1 MNDWNT
7 AAHDG
12 AAMVID
18 MQHVMEDMQID
29 EEGYFELVAVFLDEV
44 ASIRESIARAPEAGR
59 DSFTHVCH
67 ELGTTL
73 GVLGAFRGQ
82 GLAQGFE
89 RALRAGEPVGL
100 SVAAATLLRELDA
113 VAQILTAG
121 RA

>member
-18 MQHVMEDMQID
+18 MQHVMQDMQID
-29 EEGYFELVAVFLDEV
+29 EEGYFELVAVFLGEV

-59 DSFTHVCH
+59 ESFTRVCH

-89 RALRAGEPVGL
+89 RALRAGEPLAL
-100 SVAAATLLRELDA
+100 SVAAATLLHELD
-113 VAQILTAG
+113 VVTQILTAG